1 MDKELRKMLKQ
12 NYLRHFTR
20 ENVIGYIGN
29 RIDRNFLIENISNF
43 SQHFYICGTNDFV
56 KNVSLQLLDLGANAD
71 SLVIEK

>member
-1 MDKELRKMLKQ
+1 MM
-12 NYLRHFTR
+12 NYKNHNTK
-20 ENVIGYIGN
+20 
-29 RIDRNFLIENISNF
+29 LIENISNF